1 MQKQIETTIRQDLEN
16 IWIYHS
22 ITKGNGFRIL
32 IFQRIEIFG
41 ELKFSGNRSLWQM
54 EPSGA
59 SLFSH
64 DRLIRGILIFGES
77 IVEEK

>member
-32 IFQRIEIFG
+32 IFRGIEIFG
-41 ELKFSGNRSLWQM
+41 GIEIYSNLIFMAN
-54 EPSGA
+54 GA
-59 SLFSH
+59 F
-64 DRLIRGILIFGES
+64 RGITIS
-77 IVEEK
+77 T